1 MQTKTP
7 LLKQIVFWF
16 PLVIAAIVLYG
27 CASSVPVGQLP
38 VGSIIHAAD
47 VPVFVRQDIYHQV
60 ARMETLWRISK
71 TYGVGMQSVMQANG
85 LKNPSSI
92 KVGQVLLIPQASE
105 VRSVIPVYNVRPWSY
120 IVIHH
125 TATETGSASTID
137 ALHYRRGFPNGL
149 GYHFLIDNGTQG
161 KVVGQIEVGP
171 RWIKQAIGA
180 HANAA
185 GMNEKG
191 IGISLIGNFSEQRYV
206 PEQQLNSL
214 VFLVNALRKH
224 YGIPLEHVIRH
235 RDVPGKS
242 TECPGNYFPWDEFK
256 RRLAALG

>member
-1 MQTKTP
+1 MA
-7 LLKQIVFWF
+7 
-16 PLVIAAIVLYG
+16 LVLHG
-27 CASSVPVGQLP
+27 CATEPMGQLP
-38 VGSIIHAAD
+38 VGSIVHTAD
-47 VPVFVRQDIYHQV
+47 VPVFFRQDVYHQV
-60 ARMETLWRISK
+60 ARLETLWRISK
-71 TYGVGMQSVMQANG
+71 TYGVDMQAVMQANG
-85 LKNPSSI
+85 LKDPSSI
-92 KVGQVLLIPQASE
+92 KVGQVLLIPQAAE
-105 VRSVIPVYNVRPWSY
+105 ARSVIPVYNVRPWSY

-161 KVVGQIEVGP
+161 KVAGQIEVGP
-171 RWIKQAIGA
+171 RWIKQANGA

-191 IGISLIGNFSEQRYV
+191 IGIALIGNFSETHHV

-235 RDVPGKS
+235 GEVPGKN
-242 TECPGNYFPWDEFK
+242 TECPGIYFPWAEFK
-256 RRLAALG
+256 RRLAASS